1 MYDTKLD
8 IGCLVH
14 DLTPLR
20 IAIGASKSVD
30 SRIIGCGLPEH
41 SIGDNDC
48 GGRVAVT
55 LSFNLFLSYTSSCLS
70 FFSGWIMV
78 SNKTCTSKDLR
89 RNRKKRGKFGKNF

>member
-30 SRIIGCGLPEH
+30 SRIMGCGLPEP
-41 SIGDNDC
+41 STGDNDC

-55 LSFNLFLSYTSSCLS
+55 LSFNLFRSYTSSCLLS
-70 FFSGWIMV
+70 FPIPPY
-78 SNKTCTSKDLR
+78 NLLELI
-89 RNRKKRGKFGKNF
+89 